1 MSKSSKK
8 NSKNFEQLY
17 YNLKEEYNQMMN
29 DNNEIFKEYESTI
42 QMLTDSIKELQN
54 QRNAMTKKLSQIEK
68 EKENLQNKNK
78 EKIIDIQELNK
89 KNEALINEMEKIKE
103 EKKAKDNK
111 IIILENDN
119 EYFQKLIRQ
128 DEAIID
134 ELNIKLEEMLEE
146 NITIQTEFEI
156 YKQIMNE
163 QLMRK
168 EDEIKEIKNDIFS
181 KDFIIKKLKNKKE
194 VNYIMKNKKFN
205 NKNKAGIS
213 INKRNK
219 TKINNSY
226 DYTHDNNYTIAFG
239 KEKELFSQIISYNK
253 KAHNIASN
261 SINKPIINLLSSLS
275 SIKNNKKKYILKIS
289 HSKYGTKSDNNK
301 NYSLITPLNKIIVKD
316 NNERYNSSRYL
327 MTKHIDNKKE
337 YKYINK
343 FVINDNDFDDNDFLK
358 NDDTT
363 VALSMYNYKNKDDS
377 FSFIDNDYRSN
388 LVSNERTSTDIIIYD
403 NKNIEI
409 EPFREVFLKK
419 LRNSKKLSNNMD
431 KLMNFNKRKK
441 KKEERYIKVNLR
453 NKKIGYKLK

>member
-17 YNLKEEYNQMMN
+17 FSLKEEYDQMMN

-68 EKENLQNKNK
+68 EKENFQNKNK

-89 KNEALINEMEKIKE
+89 KNESLIKEMEKIKE

-111 IIILENDN
+111 IIFLENDN
-119 EYFQKLIRQ
+119 EYFQKIIRQ

-134 ELNIKLEEMLEE
+134 ELNIKLEEMIEE

-163 QLMRK
+163 QIMRK

-194 VNYIMKNKKFN
+194 VNYIMKNKLFK
-205 NKNKAGIS
+205 NKYKAGIS
-213 INKRNK
+213 KNKRNN

-239 KEKELFSQIISYNK
+239 KEKELFNQIISYNK
-253 KAHNIASN
+253 KVHNITPN
-261 SINKPIINLLSSLS
+261 ITNQPIINLLSSLS
-275 SIKNNKKKYILKIS
+275 PIKNTAKKYILKIS
-289 HSKYGTKSDNNK
+289 HSKYGAKSDNK
-301 NYSLITPLNKIIVKD
+301 KYSLITPSNKIIDKD

-337 YKYINK
+337 YEYVNK
-343 FVINDNDFDDNDFLK
+343 FVINDNDYDDNDFLK

-377 FSFIDNDYRSN
+377 FSFIDNDYPSN
-388 LVSNERTSTDIIIYD
+388 LVSNERTSTDIIICD

-409 EPFREVFLKK
+409 EPFRDVFLKK
-419 LRNSKKLSNNMD
+419 LRNSKKLSHNME

-441 KKEERYIKVNLR
+441 KKEERYIKVNLK